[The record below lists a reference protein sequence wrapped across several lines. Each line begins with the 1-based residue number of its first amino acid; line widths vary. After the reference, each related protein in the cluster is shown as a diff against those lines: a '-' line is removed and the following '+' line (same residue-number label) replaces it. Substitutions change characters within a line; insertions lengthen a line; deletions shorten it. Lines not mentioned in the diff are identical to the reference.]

1 MGWQAIMG
9 AAAPLVGSIADI
21 AMANT
26 NRKNQEEQNRKDREF
41 TERMWHQNNAYNTPA
56 AQMARLKGSGL
67 NPHTMAGQPVTAS
80 STPALQKSTPLPD
93 KPQLGENLGKA
104 AASYLEVQSQTMSND
119 LVAANTKKAEQEIK
133 NLEAQE
139 DQTRQQTSSNATNEV
154 RNRAQIFYD
163 QMREARASGDYQR
176 NIESWKS
183 REAKMAQEL
192 KQAEELHQ
200 GNLDQQ
206 QANIGNTTANTRS
219 TLQDVQRKIIENKNL
234 PEETKLRIANLA
246 QDLKSKYFS
255 NKIALADQKNRANYM
270 YQQQKTLLNDRQYKQ
285 LMYELE
291 KAGLDLR
298 ERSMY
303 IDGIKEVA
311 KSMQK

>member
-1 MGWQAIMG
+1 MGWQAILG
-9 AAAPLVGSIADI
+9 AAAPFIGGISDI

-26 NRKNQEEQNRKDREF
+26 NRKNQNEQNRKDREF

-67 NPHTMAGQPVTAS
+67 NPHTMAGQPVQAS
-80 STPALQKSTPLPD
+80 SVPTLQKSTPLPD
-93 KPQLGENLGKA
+93 KPLVGEQLGKA
-104 AASYLEVQSQTMSND
+104 ASAYLETQSQTLSND
-119 LVAANTKKAEQEIK
+119 LVAANTRKAEQEIA

-139 DQTRQQTSSNATNEV
+139 DQTRQQTSSNYTNEV
-154 RNRAQIFYD
+154 RNKAQIFYD
-163 QMREARASGDYQR
+163 AMREARASGDYAR

-192 KQAEELHQ
+192 KQAEELHG
-200 GNLDQQ
+200 GNLQQ
-206 QANIGNTTANTRS
+206 QRANINSTNAGTSS
-219 TLQDVQRKIIENKNL
+219 TLQDVKRKVIENSTL
-234 PEETKLRIANLA
+234 SQETKARIANLEA
-246 QDLKSKYFS
+246 DLKTKYFS

-270 YQQQKTLLNDRQYKQ
+270 HQQQKSLVNDRMYKQ
-285 LMYELE
+285 LMIELE

-303 IDGIKEVA
+303 IDGIKSIA
-311 KSMQK
+311 QSMQK